1 VRDLVLGS
9 LNGLTAQAALDQG
22 VSAKAVWQALCE
34 AMDVPV
40 NRQHGV
46 GLSQPPRQ

>member
-1 VRDLVLGS
+1 MRDLVLGS

-22 VSAKAVWQALCE
+22 VAAKAVWQALCE

-40 NRQHGV
+40 SRQHGV
-46 GLSQPPRQ
+46 GLAQPPKP